1 MSALL
6 GLNVADHIK
15 LTLEIVIEKQ
25 KKWFKDELEVMK
37 MDTGNWVTEK
47 SFFSSIRRGL
57 ISQAVLWIRNDL
69 FRIRIQL

>member
-37 MDTGNWVTEK
+37 VDTGNRVTEK
-47 SFFSSIRRGL
+47 SFFFLQSDE
-57 ISQAVLWIRNDL
+57 V
-69 FRIRIQL
+69 

>member
-37 MDTGNWVTEK
+37 VDTGNRVTEK
-47 SFFSSIRRGL
+47 SFFFF
-57 ISQAVLWIRNDL
+57 NPT
-69 FRIRIQL
+69 RINFAGSVVDPE

>member
-37 MDTGNWVTEK
+37 VDTGNRVTEK
-47 SFFSSIRRGL
+47 SFFFFNPTRFNFAGS
-57 ISQAVLWIRNDL
+57 VVDPE
-69 FRIRIQL
+69 